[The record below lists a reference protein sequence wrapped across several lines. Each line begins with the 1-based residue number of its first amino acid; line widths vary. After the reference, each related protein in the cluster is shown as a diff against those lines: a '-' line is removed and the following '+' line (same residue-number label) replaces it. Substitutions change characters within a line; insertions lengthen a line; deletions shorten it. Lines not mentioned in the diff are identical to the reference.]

1 MKKIVLV
8 MLTTV
13 VLMTVNAQTEENE
26 VRTEGT
32 ITYEDVMKLDIVVD
46 GMSAEMMDKF
56 PKDNRIGT
64 ILYFNNEASRY
75 ENHNEATDGPIEE
88 EMGGATVKI
97 MMSTPENIM
106 YRDLKNQK
114 MIEQKEFMT
123 RNFLIESD
131 MPKEEWKLTGNQQ
144 VILGYPCQ
152 EALKNDT
159 SDIIKAWFTPA
170 IPVST
175 GPDAFGGLPGMVLM
189 VDVNDGERTLTA
201 KTVELAKVDP
211 DKLQKPNKGK
221 KVSREKYLSIVDE
234 KTKEMG
240 SEGGEGQTIIMKIS
254 Q

>member
-1 MKKIVLV
+1 MKKIFLAMFASVV
-8 MLTTV
+8 M
-13 VLMTVNAQTEENE
+13 MTVNAQTEKIE
-26 VRTEGT
+26 VRTEGA
-32 ITYEDVMKLDIVVD
+32 ITYEEVMKLDIVVD
-46 GMSAEMMDKF
+46 GMPPEMMEKM
-56 PKDNRIGT
+56 PKDTRTNT
-64 ILYFNNEASRY
+64 ILYFNDKVCRYENLNEAS
-75 ENHNEATDGPIEE
+75 DGSMEE

-97 MMSTPENIM
+97 MMSTPENIV
-106 YRDLKNQK
+106 YYDLKNRK
-114 MIEQKEFMT
+114 MIQQKEFMT
-123 RNFLIESD
+123 RKFLITSD

-152 EALKNDT
+152 EAIKNDT
-159 SDIIKAWFTPA
+159 SKIVKAWFTPA

-175 GPDAFGGLPGMVLM
+175 GPDEFVGLPGMVLM

-211 DKLQKPNKGK
+211 NKLQKPDKGK
-221 KVSREKYLSIVDE
+221 KVSLEKYLSIVDE

>member
-1 MKKIVLV
+1 MKKIFLAMV
-8 MLTTV
+8 TTV
-13 VLMTVNAQTEENE
+13 VMMTVNAQSEKSE

-32 ITYEDVMKLDIVVD
+32 ITYEEVVKFDIVVD
-46 GMSAEMMDKF
+46 GMSPEMMAMM
-56 PKDNRIGT
+56 PKENRSGT
-64 ILYFNNEASRY
+64 ILYFNDKASRY
-75 ENHNEATDGPIEE
+75 ENLNVVTDGSIEE
-88 EMGGATVKI
+88 ETGGATVKI

-114 MIEQKEFMT
+114 MVHQKEFMT

-131 MPKEEWKLTGNQQ
+131 IQKEEWKLTGNQQ

-159 SDIIKAWFTPA
+159 SGMVKVWFTPA

-175 GPDAFGGLPGMVLM
+175 GPGEFGGLPGMVLA
-189 VDVNDGERTLTA
+189 VDVNDGEQTMTA
-201 KTVELAKVDP
+201 KSVDLVKVDP

-221 KVSREKYLSIVDE
+221 KVSREKFNSIVEE
-234 KTKEMG
+234 KIKEMG
-240 SEGGEGQTIIMKIS
+240 AEGGEGQTIIMKIS